1 MKILFLLLITFC
13 VSIAQGQ
20 NSKPTGYVKKGLK
33 FTTTEIARGDIEYG
47 NKDLFIF
54 VFVNKANRPA
64 IINDVQ
70 TSCGCTTA
78 EKPMGEIKKRG
89 KGKISV
95 SYDTYRVGPFT
106 KSITVSSTVGLPIVL
121 TISGNVLPE
130 KH

>member
-1 MKILFLLLITFC
+1 MKILSLLLITFC
-13 VSIAQGQ
+13 ITMAQGQ

-106 KSITVSSTVGLPIVL
+106 KTITVSSTVGLPVVL

>member
-13 VSIAQGQ
+13 VSMAQGQ

-106 KSITVSSTVGLPIVL
+106 KTITVSSTVGLPVVL

>member
-1 MKILFLLLITFC
+1 MKILVLFLIPICF
-13 VSIAQGQ
+13 SIAQAQ
-20 NSKPTGYVKKGLK
+20 NSHPTGYVKKGLK
-33 FTTTEIARGDIEYG
+33 FKTVEIARGDIEFAS
-47 NKDLFIF
+47 KELF
-54 VFVNKANRPA
+54 VFEFINTSKTPV
-64 IINDVQ
+64 IIDNVQ

-106 KSITVSSTVGLPIVL
+106 KTITVTSNVGLPVVL
-121 TISGNVLPE
+121 TITGNVLPE

>member
-1 MKILFLLLITFC
+1 MKFLVLFFIPICF
-13 VSIAQGQ
+13 SIAQAQ
-20 NSKPTGYVKKGLK
+20 NSNPTGYVKKGLK
-33 FTTTEIARGDIEYG
+33 FKTVEIARGDIEYG
-47 NKDLFIF
+47 SKDLFIF
-54 VFVNKANRPA
+54 EFVNKANRPA
-64 IINDVQ
+64 IINEVQ

-106 KSITVSSTVGLPIVL
+106 KSITVSSTVGLPVVL

>member
-1 MKILFLLLITFC
+1 M
-13 VSIAQGQ
+13 AQAQ

-47 NKDLFIF
+47 SKDLFIF
-54 VFVNKANRPA
+54 EFVNKANSSA

-106 KSITVSSTVGLPIVL
+106 KNITVSSTVGLPVVL

>member
-1 MKILFLLLITFC
+1 MKILFLILITFC
-13 VSIAQGQ
+13 VSMAQGQ
-20 NSKPTGYVKKGLK
+20 KSKPTGYVKKGLK
-33 FTTTEIARGDIEYG
+33 FTTTEIARGDIEDG
-47 NKDLFIF
+47 SKDLFIF
-54 VFVNKANRPA
+54 EFVNKANSPA

-95 SYDTYRVGPFT
+95 SYDTYRVGLFT
-106 KSITVSSTVGLPIVL
+106 KTITVSSTVGLPVVL

>member
-1 MKILFLLLITFC
+1 MKILFLILITFC
-13 VSIAQGQ
+13 VSMAQGQ

-106 KSITVSSTVGLPIVL
+106 KSITVSSTVGLPVVL

>member
-1 MKILFLLLITFC
+1 MKNLTLLATVFFC
-13 VSIAQGQ
+13 SMAMAQSS
-20 NSKPTGYVKKGLK
+20 NISGYSKKGLV
-33 FTTTEIARGDIEYG
+33 FYTTEIACGDIEYG
-47 NKDLFIF
+47 SKDLFIF
-54 VFVNKANRPA
+54 EFVNKAKRPA

-78 EKPMGEIKKRG
+78 EKPLGEIKKRG

-95 SYDTYRVGPFT
+95 SYDTYRLGPFT
-106 KSITVSSTVGLPIVL
+106 KTITVSSTVGLPIVL

>member
-1 MKILFLLLITFC
+1 MKILVLFLIPICF
-13 VSIAQGQ
+13 SIAQAQ
-20 NSKPTGYVKKGLK
+20 NSNPTGYVKKGLK
-33 FTTTEIARGDIEYG
+33 FKTVEIARGDIEYG
-47 NKDLFIF
+47 SKDLFIF
-54 VFVNKANRPA
+54 EFVNKANRPA
-64 IINDVQ
+64 IINEVQ

-106 KSITVSSTVGLPIVL
+106 KSITVSSTVGLPVVL

>member
-1 MKILFLLLITFC
+1 MKILSLLLITFC
-13 VSIAQGQ
+13 ITMAQGQ
-20 NSKPTGYVKKGLK
+20 NSKPAGYVKKGLK

-106 KSITVSSTVGLPIVL
+106 KTITVSSTVGLPVVL

>member
-1 MKILFLLLITFC
+1 MKFLVLFLIPICF
-13 VSIAQGQ
+13 SIAQAQ
-20 NSKPTGYVKKGLK
+20 NSNPTGYVKKGLK

-47 NKDLFIF
+47 SKDLFIF
-54 VFVNKANRPA
+54 EFVNKANRPA
-64 IINDVQ
+64 IINEVQ

-95 SYDTYRVGPFT
+95 SYDTYRVGLFT
-106 KSITVSSTVGLPIVL
+106 KTITVSSTVGLPVVL

>member
-1 MKILFLLLITFC
+1 MKILFLLLITCC
-13 VSIAQGQ
+13 VSMAQGQ

-47 NKDLFIF
+47 SKDLFIF
-54 VFVNKANRPA
+54 EFVNKANRPA

-95 SYDTYRVGPFT
+95 SYDTYRVGLFT
-106 KSITVSSTVGLPIVL
+106 KTITVSSTVGLPVVL